1 MKKFPFPTSY
11 RLTKKSEFQR
21 VYENG
26 KAIRSQAFTLIYL
39 KGEEDKPAR
48 LGITIPR
55 SFGIAVKRNR
65 MKRLLR
71 EAFRLQH
78 PNLITGEDIVIH
90 VQQGAEGLSF
100 KEVYDELASLLKRA
114 ELLRVCKD

>member
-1 MKKFPFPTSY
+1 MKNYPFPGIY

-21 VYENG
+21 VYGGG
-26 KAIRSQAFTLIYL
+26 KAVRSQAFTLIHL
-39 KGEEDKPAR
+39 KGEEDKPTK

-55 SFGIAVKRNR
+55 NYGKAVRRNR

-71 EAFRLQH
+71 EAFRLQRSY
-78 PNLITGEDIVIH
+78 LTSGEEIVIH
-90 VQQGAEGLSF
+90 VQRGAEALSF

-114 ELLRVCKD
+114 ELIRVCKD